1 MEEYKDKV
9 KQLESISY
17 SEYLSEFA
25 GEFKKIRDWAKEKG
39 LVRFEKMAQYEIEV
53 LSLHDQTPIVKINDR
68 GRFIPMIEYKD
79 GTKWPD
85 IENFTGEQIAYY
97 EQRLEETENVF
108 LRARYADFLF
118 EHGDKHGTKNKYEIS
133 KILLPSLLETAEKH
147 LEKGN
152 FYLFVSDLA
161 RAVEVSLK
169 MGNKEWIEII
179 LKKIES
185 TLHMFDKNKDYRWT
199 LELSRLLRNILGSKL
214 SNLVD
219 ENIVLLCIHL
229 LNNGR
234 KSYWDNKEYYMHRK
248 FCEEI
253 IHWKKF
259 KRISKEVE
267 QQLQVEIGRS
277 FEEEAVHQQGREQ
290 KSSMVKAHFYE
301 LAMRHYA
308 NIGRT
313 DKVEEMKILIR
324 KAYKE
329 WEESDELSVVSVEV
343 PIPTHEIE
351 NMMRPYLEVDVAE
364 SIDMIAKPIDFIP
377 DINNVEELTKE
388 LIATS
393 PLYHL
398 VTKGLIDDE
407 KKVAEAKND
416 EESYQWAFSQNY
428 MLHLQMVLN
437 MVLVPLFDKLM
448 NERGLTSEII
458 IDQVFVWPLMSEKNK
473 PFVELG
479 IKKFFDGDYVSSI
492 HILVPQFESTLRRMF
507 AAAGYATTSIKKST
521 AQHEET
527 FNEFLNRDDIKEA
540 LGERIH
546 KLIQMVMVD
555 QMGINL
561 RNKVAHGLI
570 TFEQCTKDLNLLV
583 IYLFLLLTNYS
594 VVKEKNNASE

>member
-9 KQLESISY
+9 KQLERISY
-17 SEYLSEFA
+17 SEYLSEFV

-214 SNLVD
+214 SSLVD

-259 KRISKEVE
+259 KRISKEEE
-267 QQLQVEIGRS
+267 QQLQMEIGRS

-308 NIGRT
+308 NIGKT

-329 WEESDELSVVSVEV
+329 WEESDELSVVSAEV

-351 NMMRPYLEVDVAE
+351 NMMQPYLEVDVAE

-377 DINNVEELTKE
+377 DINNVEKLTKE
-388 LIATS
+388 LMTAY

-428 MLHLQMVLN
+428 MLHLQTVLN
-437 MVLVPLFDKLM
+437 MALVPLFDKLIK
-448 NERGLTSEII
+448 ERGLTSELI
-458 IDQVFVWPLMSEKNK
+458 IDKIFAWSLMSAKNK

-507 AAAGYATTSIKKST
+507 AAAGYA
-521 AQHEET
+521 
-527 FNEFLNRDDIKEA
+527 
-540 LGERIH
+540 
-546 KLIQMVMVD
+546 
-555 QMGINL
+555 
-561 RNKVAHGLI
+561 
-570 TFEQCTKDLNLLV
+570 
-583 IYLFLLLTNYS
+583 
-594 VVKEKNNASE
+594 

>member
-9 KQLESISY
+9 KQLERISY
-17 SEYLSEFA
+17 SKYLSEFA

-53 LSLHDQTPIVKINDR
+53 LSLRDQTPIVKINDR

-133 KILLPSLLETAEKH
+133 KILLPSLLEIAEKH
-147 LEKGN
+147 LDKGN
-152 FYLFVSDLA
+152 FYSFVSDLA

-169 MGNKEWIEII
+169 MGNKEWIEIV

-219 ENIVLLCIHL
+219 ENIVLLCIQL
-229 LNNGR
+229 LNKRR
-234 KSYWDNKEYYMHRK
+234 KSYWDNKEYADHRM
-248 FCEEI
+248 FCKEI
-253 IHWKKF
+253 IHWKKL
-259 KRISKEVE
+259 KRISNEEE
-267 QQLQVEIGRS
+267 QQLQVEIGQS
-277 FEEEAVHQQGREQ
+277 FEEEAIHQQGREQ

-351 NMMRPYLEVDVAE
+351 NMMRTYLEVDVAE

-377 DINNVEELTKE
+377 DINNVEKLTKE
-388 LIATS
+388 LMTAY
-393 PLYHL
+393 PC
-398 VTKGLIDDE
+398 
-407 KKVAEAKND
+407 
-416 EESYQWAFSQNY
+416 
-428 MLHLQMVLN
+428 
-437 MVLVPLFDKLM
+437 
-448 NERGLTSEII
+448 II
-458 IDQVFVWPLMSEKNK
+458 
-473 PFVELG
+473 
-479 IKKFFDGDYVSSI
+479 
-492 HILVPQFESTLRRMF
+492 
-507 AAAGYATTSIKKST
+507 
-521 AQHEET
+521 
-527 FNEFLNRDDIKEA
+527 
-540 LGERIH
+540 
-546 KLIQMVMVD
+546 
-555 QMGINL
+555 
-561 RNKVAHGLI
+561 
-570 TFEQCTKDLNLLV
+570 
-583 IYLFLLLTNYS
+583 
-594 VVKEKNNASE
+594 

>member
-9 KQLESISY
+9 TKLERISY
-17 SEYLSEFA
+17 SEYLSEFVE
-25 GEFKKIRDWAKEKG
+25 EFIKIRDWAKEKG
-39 LVRFEKMAQYEIEV
+39 LDRFENMAQYEIEV
-53 LSLHDQTPIVKINDR
+53 LSLHSQSPIVK
-68 GRFIPMIEYKD
+68 
-79 GTKWPD
+79 
-85 IENFTGEQIAYY
+85 TGEQIAYY

-108 LRARYADFLF
+108 LRARYAELLF
-118 EHGDKHGTKNKYEIS
+118 EHGGKHGTKNKYEIS
-133 KILLPSLLETAEKH
+133 KILLPSLFETAEKH
-147 LEKGN
+147 LEKDN

-185 TLHMFDKNKDYRWT
+185 TLYMFDRNKDYRWT
-199 LELSRLLRNILGSKL
+199 LELSKLLRNILSSKL

-219 ENIVLLCIHL
+219 ENIVLLCIQL
-229 LNNGR
+229 LNNAR
-234 KSYWDNKEYYMHRK
+234 KSYWDNKEYDDHRK

-259 KRISKEVE
+259 KRISKEEV
-267 QQLQVEIGRS
+267 QQLQMEIGHS
-277 FEEEAVHQQGREQ
+277 FEEEAMHQQGREQ

-301 LAMRHYA
+301 QAMKHYA

-329 WEESDELSVVSVEV
+329 WEESDELSVISTEVS
-343 PIPTHEIE
+343 IPTHEIE
-351 NMMRPYLEVDVAE
+351 NMMQPYLEVDVAE
-364 SIDMIAKPIDFIP
+364 SIDMIVRSIYFIP
-377 DINNVEELTKE
+377 DINNVEKLTKN
-388 LIATS
+388 LMATY

-398 VTKGLIDDE
+398 VTRGLIDDE

-416 EESYQWAFSQNY
+416 EESYQLAFSQYY
-428 MLHLQMVLN
+428 MLNVQLILN
-437 MVLVPLFDKLM
+437 MFMVPLFDKLM
-448 NERGLTSEII
+448 NERGMTSELIVDKI
-458 IDQVFVWPLMSEKNK
+458 FAWPLMSKKNK

-479 IKKFFDGDYVSSI
+479 IKKFFDEDYVSSI

-507 AAAGYATTSIKKST
+507 AVAGYATTSIKKST

-570 TFEQCTKDLNLLV
+570 RFEQCTRALNLLV
-583 IYLFLLLTNYS
+583 IYLFLLLTIYS
-594 VVKEKNNASE
+594 VVKEENNE